1 MRTYDGTILGQRG
14 AVQVSKSN
22 ANQRVGQLRLDLPEV
37 KPVVVSFDGGDV
49 SGNGGVLLIAKAE
62 KLTKLIAGAAACLED
77 SRTESLIKHNQREQ
91 VMQRV
96 LQIISGY
103 AATSDSGRLRS
114 DPALK
119 LAAGRNPVTGEDLA
133 SQPTQSRFENTRR
146 GRELYRLCEWLVD
159 YYIQCHRK
167 RPKSLVLDFD
177 GSAIETHGLQ
187 LHAFYRGGPYGKYM
201 YFPLFVF
208 DQHGWLLVAAL
219 RPGDDGEVSLSLPV
233 LKRLVAKL
241 RKAWPG
247 LPITVR
253 ADGAFTDAAFY
264 KWMDENNVKFVLGL
278 KHNNALLTH
287 SKAARQAAE
296 KKFKRKFTAPRF
308 MGKGG
313 GKRKLAAIKEVRS
326 THDKATRAKGQ
337 EQLMS
342 RRVRVFADFAYGA
355 RTWDRKRRVVCRID
369 FDDEGANVRY
379 IVTNIQKFT
388 AVQIYEGIYCK
399 RSGVELWI
407 KDIKETNCQRLSCSQ
422 FISNMF
428 RLLLHALAY
437 ILLHQIR
444 QQLPEHCRRLSIDH
458 LRRQFINVPVQI
470 VEDRVSVRVRVSATY
485 FRAREFRLAA
495 KRMGAE
501 SLIAA

>member
-1 MRTYDGTILGQRG
+1 M
-14 AVQVSKSN
+14 SKST
-22 ANQRVGQLRLDLPEV
+22 ACQRVGQLKLVLPET
-37 KPVVVSFDGGDV
+37 KPVVVSFDGEDV
-49 SGNGGVLLIAKAE
+49 SGNGGALLIAQAE
-62 KLTKLIAGAAACLED
+62 KVTKLIAGAAACLQD
-77 SRTESLIKHNQREQ
+77 TRTASLIKHNQFQQ

-103 AATSDSGRLRS
+103 SATSDSNVLRS

-119 LAAGRNPVTGEDLA
+119 LSAGLNPSERDLA
-133 SQPTQSRFENTRR
+133 SQPTQSRFENTRK

-187 LHAFYRGGPYGKYM
+187 LHAFYRSGPYGKFM

-247 LPITVR
+247 LSITVR

-264 KWMDENNVKFVLGL
+264 KWMDENGVKFVLGL
-278 KHNNALLTH
+278 KHNNVLLSH
-287 SKAARQAAE
+287 SKTARQAAE
-296 KKFKRKFTAPRF
+296 KKFKRKFSMPEF
-308 MGKGG
+308 IGKAGA
-313 GKRKLAAIKEVRS
+313 KRKLAAIKEIRG
-326 THDKATRAKGQ
+326 THNKQQRLEKNEKLVSQ
-337 EQLMS
+337 
-342 RRVRVFADFAYGA
+342 RVRVFADFRYGA
-355 RTWDRKRRVVCRID
+355 KTWDRERRVVARID
-369 FDDEGANVRY
+369 YDDEGPNVRY
-379 IVTNIQKFT
+379 VVTNIEKFT
-388 AVQIYEGIYCK
+388 AAQIYEDIYCQ
-399 RSGVELWI
+399 RSRVELWI
-407 KDIKETNCQRLSCSQ
+407 KNIKETNCQRLSCSQ
-422 FISNMF
+422 FIANMF

-437 ILLHQIR
+437 LLLYQVR
-444 QQLPEHCRRLSIDH
+444 LRLPDSCHRLSVEQ

-470 VEDRVSVRVRVSATY
+470 AEDRLSVRVRVSSTY
-485 FRAREFRLAA
+485 MRAREFRLAA
-495 KRMGAE
+495 RRMGAE
-501 SLIAA
+501 SLISA

>member
-1 MRTYDGTILGQRG
+1 
-14 AVQVSKSN
+14 VSKSS
-22 ANQRVGQLRLDLPEV
+22 ANQRVGQLKLALPET
-37 KPVVVSFDGGDV
+37 KPVVVSFDGEDV
-49 SGNGGVLLIAKAE
+49 SGNGGVLLIAQAE
-62 KLTKLIAGAAACLED
+62 KLTKLVAGAAACLED
-77 SRTESLIKHNQREQ
+77 NRTASLIRHNQCEQ

-96 LQIISGY
+96 LQIICGQ
-103 AATSDSGRLRS
+103 AATSDSSRLRS

-119 LAAGRNPVTGEDLA
+119 LSTGRNPISGEPLA
-133 SQPTQSRFENTRR
+133 STSTQQRLETGRR

-187 LHAFYRGGPYGKYM
+187 LHAFYRSGPYGKYM

-208 DQHGWLLVAAL
+208 DQNGWLLVAAL

-278 KHNNALLTH
+278 KHNNTLLTH
-287 SKAARQAAE
+287 SKEARQAAE
-296 KKFKRKFTAPRF
+296 KKFKRRF
-308 MGKGG
+308 ESPQFIGNSGQKE
-313 GKRKLAAIKEVRS
+313 KLAAIKKVRS
-326 THDKATRAKGQ
+326 TADKDDRAEKH
-337 EQLMS
+337 EQLVS
-342 RRVRVFADFAYGA
+342 RCVRVFADFRYGA
-355 RTWDRKRRVVCRID
+355 KTWDRKRRVVARVD
-369 FDDEGANVRY
+369 FDDEGLTVRY
-379 IVTNIQKFT
+379 VVTNIEKFT
-388 AVQIYEGIYCK
+388 AAHIYEDIYCK
-399 RSGVELWI
+399 RSGAELWI
-407 KDIKETNCQRLSCSQ
+407 KNIKQTNCERLSCSQ

-444 QQLPEHCRRLSIDH
+444 SRLPENCQRLSIDQ
-458 LRRQFINVPVQI
+458 LRRQFINIPVQI
-470 VEDRVSVRVRVSATY
+470 VEDRMCVRIRVSATF
-485 FRAREFRLAA
+485 FRAKEFRLAA